1 MLADG
6 VGHRRQSQSKCLWA
20 LLSLQ
25 MVLRRGAAVL
35 GATAGHQDSVG
46 AGEVERSSWLQSRQ
60 HGARLSCALL
70 ARACA
75 AERAPVPLRQVPL
88 RHLRRVP
95 RIKLTACSLPCVWS
109 RRATIV
115 PSYFG
120 PALCASLSKWQ
131 RSSSSCASTMLSE
144 YGLTKTH
151 SSKLLSGLADYKL
164 ARGKQRV
171 SASGQDAILK
181 EPPKGQAQAGSTTL
195 GACASGTS

>member
-35 GATAGHQDSVG
+35 GATAGHRDSVG

-70 ARACA
+70 ARARA

-151 SSKLLSGLADYKL
+151 SSKLLRTSRL
-164 ARGKQRV
+164 
-171 SASGQDAILK
+171 
-181 EPPKGQAQAGSTTL
+181 QAGEGKAGGVCKWARCDSQ
-195 GACASGTS
+195 GATERASSSWQHDTRSLRFWH